1 MKKFLIVAGAVLLLG
16 AQGAMADE
24 AAVPSGQ
31 QAMAK
36 GNVPAA
42 MKKEERALHQRHG
55 TERAKLRKQ
64 HGTQNAATEQR
75 RKDWQDLSAKH
86 HQERRAMAEKH
97 ADKAKNVDKAKML
110 QEMDDTEKNHANE
123 RSGLAD
129 KLNKEGATGKARHQQ
144 FEKLHA
150 KQRKERQ
157 QLYQKH
163 FGTTK

>member
-1 MKKFLIVAGAVLLLG
+1 MKKFLIIAGAVLLLG

-24 AAVPSGQ
+24 AATPPGQ
-31 QAMAK
+31 QAMDK
-36 GNVPAA
+36 GNVPSA

-55 TERAKLRKQ
+55 AERAKLRKQ

-86 HQERRAMAEKH
+86 HQDRRAVAEKH

-110 QEMDDTEKNHANE
+110 QEMDDMEKNHANE
-123 RSGLAD
+123 RTGLAD
-129 KLNKEGATGKARHQQ
+129 KLNKEGATGKTRHQR

-157 QLYQKH
+157 RLYQKH
-163 FGTTK
+163 FDTTK

>member
-1 MKKFLIVAGAVLLLG
+1 MKKFLIIAGAVLLLG

-24 AAVPSGQ
+24 AATSSGQ

-36 GNVPAA
+36 GNIPAA
-42 MKKEERALHQRHG
+42 MKKEERTLHQRHG
-55 TERAKLRKQ
+55 AERAKLRKQ
-64 HGTQNAATEQR
+64 HGAQNVATEQR

-110 QEMDDTEKNHANE
+110 QEMDSMEKNHATE
-123 RSGLAD
+123 RSDLAD
-129 KLNKEGATGKARHQQ
+129 KLNKEGADGKARRQQ

-163 FGTTK
+163 VDTAK